1 MLKLKFFHKIEL
13 IELTSN
19 NYLFIINYIYIYRF
33 IRINLFK

>member
-19 NYLFIINYIYIYRF
+19 NYLFIINYIYRF